1 MNEYK
6 LSNIKIGLKE
16 SFSVVID
23 SSKLD
28 KFLDI
33 SNDLNPL
40 HVDNAYAKEKG
51 FDGRVVYGLLTASFY
66 STLVGVHLPGKY
78 CILQSIDTQFLK
90 PVYIGET
97 LTISGNPKRVRLW
110 RPDWGHGKVVTI
122 PFPLPNFKGI
132 NFRIRENHW
141 QNFVPVSRVFKSF
154 LELADESR
162 RYLL

>member
-6 LSNIKIGLKE
+6 LSNIKIGLEE

-66 STLVGVHLPGKY
+66 STLVGVYLPGKY

-97 LTISGNPKRVRLW
+97 LTISGKISYINEAFKQIEIQATIVNQN
-110 RPDWGHGKVVTI
+110 GQKVSKATI
-122 PFPLPNFKGI
+122 KTGLI
-132 NFRIRENHW
+132 
-141 QNFVPVSRVFKSF
+141 
-154 LELADESR
+154 DE
-162 RYLL
+162 

>member
-6 LSNIKIGLKE
+6 LSNIKIGLEE

-40 HVDNAYAKEKG
+40 HVDNSYAKEKG

-66 STLVGVHLPGKY
+66 STLVGVYLPGKY

-97 LTISGNPKRVRLW
+97 LTIA
-110 RPDWGHGKVVTI
+110 GKISYINAAFKQIEIQATI
-122 PFPLPNFKGI
+122 VN
-132 NFRIRENHW
+132 
-141 QNFVPVSRVFKSF
+141 QNGQKVSKATIKTG
-154 LELADESR
+154 LIDE
-162 RYLL
+162 

>member
-6 LSNIKIGLKE
+6 LSNIKIGLEE

-97 LTISGNPKRVRLW
+97 LTISGKISYINEAFKQIEIQATIVNQN
-110 RPDWGHGKVVTI
+110 GQKVSKATI
-122 PFPLPNFKGI
+122 KTGLI
-132 NFRIRENHW
+132 
-141 QNFVPVSRVFKSF
+141 
-154 LELADESR
+154 DE
-162 RYLL
+162 